1 MQKIKAT
8 ADSSLKVKI
17 INSTPMQYREG
28 ADESEDRPPHVR
40 AASSVAHF
48 AEYIAIVQDDAN
60 FLALIE
66 DDYRHVQNIP
76 LPAGPEGNRVFGH
89 KRGNAGDKLDLEGC
103 VSVPGTNG
111 ERLISMGSG
120 SDESREWILLVE
132 LNEDYEGDHDIELI
146 EANAFYSYLRS
157 EKEFS
162 GSRLNV
168 EGIIF
173 DDHDTLMLFNRGNSK
188 AKDGLRPVDA
198 TAELSWPALKDHLEK
213 PEEVDPPQL
222 SNIIQ
227 YDLGELDDIPL
238 TFSDGMHLGDKIL
251 YSASAEAPGDSDY
264 IAGSAIGIINGNNV
278 RWTEVEDEDGTA
290 FKGKIEGLIVDADD
304 KYTIYFVID
313 DDQADQPSEIFEA
326 RLEGP
331 WFE

>member
-1 MQKIKAT
+1 MHKIKAT
-8 ADSSLKVKI
+8 ADSNLKVRI
-17 INSTPMQYREG
+17 LNSTPMEYREG
-28 ADESEDRPPHVR
+28 ADETVDRPPHVR
-40 AASSVAHF
+40 AASSVTHF

-60 FLALIE
+60 FLVLIE
-66 DDYRHVQNIP
+66 DDHRHVQNLP

-89 KRGNAGDKLDLEGC
+89 NRGNAGDKLDLEGC

-111 ERLISMGSG
+111 ERLLSMGSG

-146 EANAFYSYLRS
+146 EANKFYSYLRS
-157 EKEFS
+157 VKEFS

-168 EGIIF
+168 EGVIF
-173 DDHDTLMLFNRGNSK
+173 DDNDSLMLFNRGNSESK
-188 AKDGLRPVDA
+188 NGLEPIDA

-222 SNIIQ
+222 HTIIQ
-227 YDLGELDDIPL
+227 YDLGELDSVPL
-238 TFSDGMHLGDKIL
+238 TFSDGMHLGNKIL

-264 IAGSAIGIINGNNV
+264 IAGSAIGIVNGDTA
-278 RWTEVEDEDGTA
+278 RWSEVIDEDGTA
-290 FKGKIEGLIVDADD
+290 FEGKIEGLIIDEESNN
-304 KYTIYFVID
+304 TIYFVID
-313 DDQADQPSEIFEA
+313 DDKADQPSEIFEA
-326 RLEGP
+326 QLEGP